1 MRAGIWGIG
10 LAVLALFIGACA
22 GAQRHE
28 GVLSMTV
35 YYFPI
40 AAETLTPI
48 TSANIQER
56 GKRCE
61 IQSAK
66 DIGKIRDALRA
77 ASSPTSQNF
86 SDKAVR
92 VKILDTSSAGDGLS
106 AVVEKEGEVRFSN
119 GKEAQISHKGLE
131 TITKIIES
139 KCKP

>member
-1 MRAGIWGIG
+1 MRSCICGIG
-10 LAVLALFIGACA
+10 LAALALFFGACT

-28 GVLSMTV
+28 GVSNMTI

-40 AAETLTPI
+40 SAETLTPI

-61 IQSAK
+61 VHSAK
-66 DIGKIRDALRA
+66 DIGKIRDVLRA

-106 AVVEKEGEVRFSN
+106 AVVEKEGEVRFSD
-119 GKEAQISHKGLE
+119 GKEAQISQKGLE
-131 TITKIIES
+131 TIKKIIETV
-139 KCKP
+139 CKP